1 MIINISSST
10 NNYLYVQYVLP
21 PVFSNPQRPTQLVSL
36 KPEVDNDKYDDDD
49 NVQYDEYDDEN
60 VANDNDDEYGDSNDS
75 DDEYGDEGYDD
86 DCDDEDDDDDD
97 DVDGDDDSDYNTL
110 MLAYVKE

>member
-36 KPEVDNDKYDDDD
+36 KPEDDNDKYDDDD
-49 NVQYDEYDDEN
+49 DDEDNVGYDEDDDDDNIE
-60 VANDNDDEYGDSNDS
+60 NDNDDEYGDSND
-75 DDEYGDEGYDD
+75 
-86 DCDDEDDDDDD
+86 
-97 DVDGDDDSDYNTL
+97 
-110 MLAYVKE
+110 